1 MSINVLSEV
10 VEITEK
16 LGGIEVR
23 RVPLG
28 TFAGTQFRLFVV
40 PVGESAFWTQ
50 VIREGAKTEPLF
62 GRDEQ
67 CQRVSD
73 KSRRAS
79 PGA

>member
-40 PVGESAFWTQ
+40 PVGESAVLDTGDQ
-50 VIREGAKTEPLF
+50 G
-62 GRDEQ
+62 GGQ
-67 CQRVSD
+67 N
-73 KSRRAS
+73 
-79 PGA
+79 